1 MNEKLSSNAIIY
13 AILALNSEI
22 VLQQEFIDS
31 PDISADDREN
41 EMGILDDLQQAFGE
55 FIDVYKKRCKHQ
67 QDLPNIDELLNNPL

>member
-31 PDISADDREN
+31 PDVTADDREN
-41 EMGILDDLQQAFGE
+41 ELGILDDLQQAFAE
-55 FIDVYKKRCKHQ
+55 FLDVYKNRCKHQ